1 MIRYGRRVLS
11 KEVGRPEIRA
21 TTGIFPRQ
29 RGGHDHDRAKSVAG
43 KPDDVSVFRPDVR
56 VQDVI
61 DQLEADDVD
70 ALVVS
75 DDGTT
80 IGGIISAGIS
90 SAG

>member
-1 MIRYGRRVLS
+1 M
-11 KEVGRPEIRA
+11 
-21 TTGIFPRQ
+21 
-29 RGGHDHDRAKSVAG
+29 AG